1 MKKIFYPVLLTA
13 ILLLPACSF
22 HFPYDWDSE
31 YSYGDYSI
39 VLKVNPDDAQVLLN
53 GKFIGEAYEFSTRA
67 SALKIRSANNELV
80 IKKDGYIEEEI
91 DLDKYNMRRI
101 TITLELKPDMVLT
114 RKTVVK
120 GEVAPP
126 PPPPKGKEEGKIVK
140 EMEIPKGEVKSSVTG
155 IFAPVILEISP
166 EESSIYVDGKF
177 WGIAPEGGV
186 INNFNLQKGN
196 HRIEVLK
203 PGYKTVQ
210 KNINVAG
217 EKELKVI
224 IKLEKK

>member
-1 MKKIFYPVLLTA
+1 MKRIFYPALLA
-13 ILLLPACSF
+13 VILLLPACSF
-22 HFPYDWDSE
+22 NFPSDWDSE

-39 VLKVNPDDAQVLLN
+39 VLKVNPDDAHVLLN

-67 SALKIRSANNELV
+67 SALKIRSARNELV
-80 IKKDGYIEEEI
+80 IKKEGYLEEEI
-91 DLDKYNMRRI
+91 DLDKYNMRKI
-101 TITLELKPDMVLT
+101 TISLELKPDMVLT

-120 GEVAPP
+120 PDVAPP
-126 PPPPKGKEEGKIVK
+126 PPPPKEKTEGKVVK
-140 EMEIPKGEVKSSVTG
+140 EKEVPKGEVKSSTPAV
-155 IFAPVILEISP
+155 FAPVILEVGP
-166 EESSIYVDGKF
+166 ADSSIYVDGKF
-177 WGIAPEGGV
+177 WGVAPEGGV
-186 INNFNLQKGN
+186 INNFNLQKGK

-217 EKELKVI
+217 QKELKVI